1 MLRFAPARRGKLA
14 ELPKDLMEVQDG
26 FSLPL

>member
-14 ELPKDLMEVQDG
+14 ELPTDLMEVEAG
-26 FSLPL
+26 FSSSL